1 VTPEP
6 RPLPPGAD
14 DADSAARRG
23 RRGGAGGR
31 TRLESVGIATLLSDL
46 EERVFGCVDQQEPS
60 DIDGIASRSGL
71 EVSLV
76 SSALLQLELKH
87 LVQQLPGNR
96 YIRYIEVG

>member
-1 VTPEP
+1 MGRSPMAHGTPVAHP
-6 RPLPPGAD
+6 AVGGVPGL
-14 DADSAARRG
+14 G
-23 RRGGAGGR
+23 RR
-31 TRLESVGIATLLSDL
+31 TRLESVEMEATILSEL
-46 EERVFGCVDQQEPS
+46 EERGFGCVHQQEPS
-60 DIDGIASRSGL
+60 DIDGIAARSGL